1 VAERLRNKVAIVT
14 GAGRGIG
21 EAIALSFAAEGAA
34 DVIAELNPLSGRKVE
49 VELTA
54 KAGRAVSVETDVR
67 DADSV
72 KNMVQRAIDPF
83 GRVDILVNNA
93 GINVFGNPLDT
104 DCESWQQCMQTNL
117 EGAWTCAQ
125 AVLPHLL
132 EGRGGSIV
140 NIASCHS
147 QSHHSRMFSLPRCK
161 TRFGRPDPV
170 FENGYWLPVEAPGL
184 GIEVDEKSAAKHP
197 FRQETRSLQ
206 MRRTL
211 RMERSSI
218 GSRRRS
224 AL

>member
-34 DVIAELNPLSGRKVE
+34 VVIAELNPLSGRKVQ

-72 KNMVQRAIDPF
+72 KNMVQRAIDAF

-93 GINVFGNPLDT
+93 GINVFVNPLDT

-132 EGRGGSIV
+132 EGRAAE
-140 NIASCHS
+140 AS
-147 QSHHSRMFSLPRCK
+147 
-161 TRFGRPDPV
+161 
-170 FENGYWLPVEAPGL
+170 
-184 GIEVDEKSAAKHP
+184 
-197 FRQETRSLQ
+197 
-206 MRRTL
+206 
-211 RMERSSI
+211 
-218 GSRRRS
+218 
-224 AL
+224 